1 MTYRD
6 GEEGIRRS
14 IELGR
19 QLELSMILC
28 WKILF
33 IKAVAQENTCFGPI
47 FKLVGSVGS
56 KKRETLATKNSK
68 EGVIRIFSIEFGI
81 GRDKI
86 ESGCRQAIDDIDRC

>member
-33 IKAVAQENTCFGPI
+33 IKDNM
-47 FKLVGSVGS
+47 S
-56 KKRETLATKNSK
+56 
-68 EGVIRIFSIEFGI
+68 
-81 GRDKI
+81 
-86 ESGCRQAIDDIDRC
+86 